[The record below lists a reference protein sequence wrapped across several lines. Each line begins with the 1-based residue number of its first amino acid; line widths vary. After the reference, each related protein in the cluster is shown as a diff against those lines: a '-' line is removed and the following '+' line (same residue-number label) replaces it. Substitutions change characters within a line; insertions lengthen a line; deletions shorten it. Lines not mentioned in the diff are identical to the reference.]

1 MPYSFA
7 SFKDE
12 AISSV
17 QISECSS
24 KDSKKGGRREVIL
37 CLKSAGFEDVTTMVF
52 AHLFAMHINIETYQ
66 TALI

>member
-1 MPYSFA
+1 MPCSFVGL
-7 SFKDE
+7 KDE

-24 KDSKKGGRREVIL
+24 KDSKKGGRRGVIL
-37 CLKSAGFEDVTTMVF
+37 CLKSAGFEDVTTRVF
-52 AHLFAMHINIETYQ
+52 DHSFTMHINIETYQ